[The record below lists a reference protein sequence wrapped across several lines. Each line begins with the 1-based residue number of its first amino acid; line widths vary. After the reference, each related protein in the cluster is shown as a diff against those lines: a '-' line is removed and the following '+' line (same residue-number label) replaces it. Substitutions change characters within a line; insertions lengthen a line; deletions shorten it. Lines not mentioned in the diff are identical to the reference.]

1 MWNKTATREWA
12 HPPSSV
18 ASLARPMRSA
28 TNPFVPEGLN
38 DRSLAIYCQE
48 RAENEAHAIGNGG
61 KGWYPELAREW
72 KSRLKRAGRSKKKHH
87 AGNPDHTVPYG
98 TGSLCRSFLAINCQA
113 TIIQSLRDIFAL
125 SPFRPFALRRHADT
139 PGERAEPRNAP
150 PLLNQLPKLLFIHNS
165 QVERTR
171 LLQLAA
177 GLLTR

>member
-1 MWNKTATREWA
+1 MGP
-12 HPPSSV
+12 PPSSV

-72 KSRLKRAGRSKKKHH
+72 KSRLKRAGCSKKKNH

-125 SPFRPFALRRHADT
+125 SPFADTPTRRHARRT
-139 PGERAEPRNAP
+139 RRTRNAP